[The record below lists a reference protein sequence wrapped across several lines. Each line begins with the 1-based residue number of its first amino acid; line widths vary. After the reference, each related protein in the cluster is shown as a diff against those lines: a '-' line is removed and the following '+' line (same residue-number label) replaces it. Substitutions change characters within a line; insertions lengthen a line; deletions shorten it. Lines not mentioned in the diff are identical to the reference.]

1 MNCANASTRAGELH
15 SRRNGTVNGSL
26 CAAGLQDHD
35 AENRNC
41 ETPGRF
47 ASHWSKA
54 PLFSS
59 LCLSTKCHGYFPE
72 VTKISC
78 SQLDRYITHLIC
90 QQHPA
95 SRGLKARISGYVIVA
110 SFEDEYRCRSR
121 LSSTNR
127 TRAGRLSFQPA
138 FLFAVLSRFCSI
150 EACNTT
156 RSSVRQ
162 FFSFATNRFLAR
174 RRDIFSTCSL
184 EKSLCS
190 G

>member
-1 MNCANASTRAGELH
+1 MFHYSSLSANELCQCWHARRGTPLAPKWHGKWKFVRSRSTGPRCGEPQL
-15 SRRNGTVNGSL
+15 RNP
-26 CAAGLQDHD
+26 
-35 AENRNC
+35 R
-41 ETPGRF
+41 RF

-78 SQLDRYITHLIC
+78 SQLDRYITHLIR
-90 QQHPA
+90 QEHPA

-138 FLFAVLSRFCSI
+138 FLFAVLSL
-150 EACNTT
+150 
-156 RSSVRQ
+156 Q
-162 FFSFATNRFLAR
+162 SFHDFVLSKPVTPLDPA
-174 RRDIFSTCSL
+174 
-184 EKSLCS
+184 
-190 G
+190 